1 LFIVTSVVV
10 IKQSPVGRWIFAES
24 QAKYSRIYGLL
35 KEMMGSPFLPIV
47 ALTDIL

>member
-24 QAKYSRIYGLL
+24 QAKYSRFKSDPEKLIAFC
-35 KEMMGSPFLPIV
+35 SI
-47 ALTDIL
+47 ALVS